1 MLLENGGAVGSVND
15 GGNSALH
22 WAGYFGH
29 YQVCTML
36 LTEGA
41 DPLLK
46 NKKGNWTYLFFH
58 LQFVYFFIFIPFY
71 YLILI

>member
-1 MLLENGGAVGSVND
+1 MMLLENGGAVGSVND

-46 NKKGNWTYLFFH
+46 NKKGNWTYLFFN
-58 LQFVYFFIFIPFY
+58 LQLVNFSFLFHFI
-71 YLILI
+71 ILF